1 MQHSPT
7 AAKFRLAVF
16 NWVCFFSLGS
26 PGALMA
32 ETAKETTVEINLLEL
47 PSSSRA
53 QAILNADSRFLWE
66 QQPLRSG
73 LQDLARVHG
82 ISIWIDRELDPAQ
95 LVSAPV
101 PVEDSRLQN
110 RLRQI
115 GKWIDA
121 DVGLIENVVYF
132 GPATKVA
139 RMQRAAVELH
149 DSISR
154 GASERAAQLRPWKW
168 TELSSS
174 SEMLA
179 QLVKQWN
186 IEVSGKLPHDLYHAG
201 ELLQPS
207 TLATQLTLLVGG
219 FEQQVVATESGRF
232 EIQKLDHRIRWQA
245 NYHKSDLDLKSLVRL
260 KTEFVG
266 SGCQTRNEVSQVSGV
281 TNFHL
286 ALLAPRAVKPL
297 SGKREASS
305 LWGFEV
311 KNSPVEAV
319 LQKLAGSLGFELS
332 WDAACT
338 PEMRQQRISFKVD
351 GATTEQLL
359 AEVAR
364 VSNLQIVSDKQRV
377 VVKP

>member
-1 MQHSPT
+1 
-7 AAKFRLAVF
+7 
-16 NWVCFFSLGS
+16 
-26 PGALMA
+26 MA
-32 ETAKETTVEINLLEL
+32 EAAPETTVEINLLEL

-53 QAILNADSRFLWE
+53 QAILNTDSRFLWE
-66 QQPLRSG
+66 RQPLRSG

-82 ISIWIDRELDPAQ
+82 MSIWIDRELDPAQ

-101 PVEDSRLQN
+101 PLEDSRLHN

-115 GKWIDA
+115 GHLIGA
-121 DVGLIENVVYF
+121 DVGLIENVFYF

-139 RMQRAAVELH
+139 RLQRAAVELH

-154 GASERAAQLRPWKW
+154 GASERTAQLRPWKW
-168 TELSSS
+168 PELSSS
-174 SEMLA
+174 SEMLV
-179 QLVKQWN
+179 QLATQWN
-186 IEVSGKLPHDLYHAG
+186 VDVSGKLPHDLYHAG
-201 ELLQPS
+201 ELLQPT

-219 FEQQVVATESGRF
+219 FEQQVVLQSGRL
-232 EIQKLDHRIRWQA
+232 EIQKLDNRTRWQA
-245 NYHKSDLDLKSLVRL
+245 NYRKSDLDLKSLVRL
-260 KTEFVG
+260 KTEFSG
-266 SGCQTRNEVSQVSGV
+266 SSCQTRNEVSQVSGV

-286 ALLAPRAVKPL
+286 ALLAPQAVKPPA
-297 SGKREASS
+297 GKREGASR
-305 LWGFEV
+305 WGFEV
-311 KNSPVEAV
+311 KNTPVESV

-332 WDAACT
+332 WDEACT

-364 VSNLQIVSDKQRV
+364 VSSLKIVRDKQRV